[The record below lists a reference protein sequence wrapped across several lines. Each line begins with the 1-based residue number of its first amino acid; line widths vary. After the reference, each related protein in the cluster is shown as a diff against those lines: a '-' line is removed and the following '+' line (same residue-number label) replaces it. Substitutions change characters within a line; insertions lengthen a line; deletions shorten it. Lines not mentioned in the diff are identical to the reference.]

1 MQINN
6 IKTTLFALCIS
17 FAASQAF
24 ALDANRQNN
33 SDASPLDA
41 FKAGTQAY
49 YSGQKQ
55 EALDALSY
63 AADQGHPL
71 AQWKLARMYAVGDGV
86 AEDDFKA
93 FKYFSLIA
101 NEHAD
106 ESPHSSKAPFVASSF
121 VALGSYYLTGITDS
135 PIDANPTRARDL
147 FTYAASY
154 FGDADAQYYLG
165 KLYLSGEFGEN
176 NPTMAARWLK
186 LAAAKGQIRAQAT
199 LGNMLFVGEEVPQNK
214 ARGLM
219 WMNVARI
226 NASRKEDAWIHELQ
240 ERASGLV
247 TDEDRLRAT
256 GMAELWIEQHAS
268 R

>member
-1 MQINN
+1 M
-6 IKTTLFALCIS
+6 CIS
-17 FAASQAF
+17 LAATQSL
-24 ALDANRQNN
+24 ALDANRQFDK
-33 SDASPLDA
+33 DASPLDA

-86 AEDDFKA
+86 AEDDFRA

-101 NEHAD
+101 NDHAD

-121 VALGSYYLTGITDS
+121 VALGSYYLTGIEDS
-135 PIDANPTRARDL
+135 PIAANPTRARDL

-165 KLYLSGEFGEN
+165 KLYLNGELGEH

-186 LAAAKGQIRAQAT
+186 LAAAKGHVRAQAT
-199 LGNMLFVGEEVPQNK
+199 LGNMLFVGDDVPQNQV
-214 ARGLM
+214 RGLM
-219 WMNVARI
+219 WMNVARK
-226 NASRKEDAWIHELQ
+226 NATRQEDSWIHELH
-240 ERASGLV
+240 ERANGLV
-247 TDEDRLRAT
+247 NEEDRLRAT